1 MNAAQ
6 QTYWHDDESKHPPV
20 GTWMWHVHHEILAEP
35 LTDPLADR
43 LRFIRTRK
51 DPKEVPT
58 RLALIHR
65 VDLSLLDAKAYAAWT
80 KADAALTKAD
90 AAWTKAYAAWTKAYA
105 AWTKADAAWTK
116 AYAARIKADAART
129 KAYAARIK
137 AYAALRPFLEAIHA
151 TSCPGLSGVGTCPWN
166 GRTIFPRVP

>member
-65 VDLSLLDAKAYAAWT
+65 VDLSLLDAKA
-80 KADAALTKAD
+80 DAAR
-90 AAWTKAYAAWTKAYA
+90 TKAYAAWTKAA
-105 AWTKADAAWTK
+105 
-116 AYAARIKADAART
+116 
-129 KAYAARIK
+129 
-137 AYAALRPFLEAIHA
+137 AALRPFLKAIHA